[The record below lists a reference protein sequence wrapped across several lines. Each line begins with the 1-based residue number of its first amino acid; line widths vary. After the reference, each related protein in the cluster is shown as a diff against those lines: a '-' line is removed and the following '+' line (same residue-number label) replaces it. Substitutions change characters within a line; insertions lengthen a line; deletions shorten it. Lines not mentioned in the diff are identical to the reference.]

1 MKKVASFFKERFN
14 IVENSILGIVL
25 LGLEKLMD
33 LEFTCPPDT
42 GLAIAYSLVFLVVP
56 TIIVGVVACDF
67 SPGGIYSKD
76 GKRENSAEIK
86 GDTEEDDSKIN
97 NESNKPFQNLEMSE
111 VKTETKNAKCRGC
124 CANMQSHFFV
134 IKAVVAWAS
143 IVFTDGR
150 YGDCFVKSMFIENSN
165 YTLLS
170 WTEIRNN
177 YLTHLFQMIGLTGIL
192 LVIIMVACKSRIC
205 SCLSSCGC
213 KCQSESNVKCQSESE
228 SERYRRKNEDN
239 LLQITEDILQ
249 ERAKQRQKEF
259 VVTLLHKEDW
269 KSYHPGS
276 PNALEELAKITGKWK
291 EEIKK
296 HLESKK
302 LCQTEAKEALLPPNH
317 KRSEKEITHISEPKR
332 APNVGL
338 KSLLVIESH
347 TLPV

>member
-1 MKKVASFFKERFN
+1 MSSGEKGKMKKVTSFFKERFN

-33 LEFTCPPDT
+33 LEFTCPSDK
-42 GLAIAYSLVFLVVP
+42 GLAIAYSLVFFVVP

-67 SPGGIYSKD
+67 SPGGIYSKA

-97 NESNKPFQNLEMSE
+97 IESNKPFQNLEMSE
-111 VKTETKNAKCRGC
+111 
-124 CANMQSHFFV
+124 
-134 IKAVVAWAS
+134 
-143 IVFTDGR
+143 
-150 YGDCFVKSMFIENSN
+150 
-165 YTLLS
+165 
-170 WTEIRNN
+170 
-177 YLTHLFQMIGLTGIL
+177 MIGLTGIL
-192 LVIIMVACKSRIC
+192 LVIIVAACKSRIC

-228 SERYRRKNEDN
+228 SESESETYRRKNEDN

-249 ERAKQRQKEF
+249 ERARQRQKEF

-317 KRSEKEITHISEPKR
+317 KRSEKEITHISEP
-332 APNVGL
+332 
-338 KSLLVIESH
+338 
-347 TLPV
+347 